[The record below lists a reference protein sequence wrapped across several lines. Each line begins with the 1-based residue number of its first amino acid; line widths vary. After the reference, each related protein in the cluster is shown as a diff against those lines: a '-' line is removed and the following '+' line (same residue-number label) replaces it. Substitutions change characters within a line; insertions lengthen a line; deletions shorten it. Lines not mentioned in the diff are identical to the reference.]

1 MFRKVLYFTLFILVL
16 TIYVMQRLKIP
27 LPALVNNYTND
38 LLYLPL
44 VLGAI
49 EFIIR
54 RLKKDAS
61 FTLPLGFVIFLSCS
75 YSFYFEYYLPKINLR
90 YTGDWIDVILYFV
103 GGIAFF
109 FVGRTKRKII
119 NEEDKIESL

>member
-27 LPALVNNYTND
+27 LPALVDNYTND

-119 NEEDKIESL
+119 NEEDKIESY